1 MGKNINSVLNAFII
15 KTENLVKII
24 FASLETC
31 LYEKHVNAYI
41 PFLFD
46 HLIMENF
53 ISCNLTQRTT
63 AGQLLAQ
70 ENGVYL
76 TLQGVVPD
84 TAHSLT
90 AAQGASPQIVTAVS
104 QSTVSCCM

>member
-1 MGKNINSVLNAFII
+1 MVKNINSILNAFII

-41 PFLFD
+41 PFIFD

-53 ISCNLTQRTT
+53 ISRNLTQGTT

-76 TLQGVVPD
+76 TLQD

-90 AAQGASPQIVTAVS
+90 AAQGASPQTVTVVS
-104 QSTVSCCM
+104 QPTVSCCM